1 MAQERRRLYDHADV
15 AVLGDVAAAR
25 VSVRDDTVG
34 TVRAARREI
43 DTLRSI
49 NAHLVRQIAVLK
61 QREAQAL
68 RLADRDGLTGL
79 YNRRRM
85 LELLEK
91 SIADAASHGQRV
103 GLLFI
108 DLDGFKLVND
118 VHGHATGDRLLIS
131 VASRLAARARY
142 GDFVCRYGGDEFVV
156 ILPRATDRAAAT
168 QVARSIYKRLVLP
181 YRIDGVEL
189 QMAASIGV
197 ALYPDG
203 AASAT
208 ALLQLADESMYRA
221 KSRPAELGGFDRLPV
236 PMRRRDDGSKRRLV
250 F

>member
-1 MAQERRRLYDHADV
+1 MTHGKSRLYAHADV
-15 AVLGDVAAAR
+15 AVRGDVAAAA
-25 VSVRDDTVG
+25 VSLRDDTVR

-49 NAHLVRQIAVLK
+49 NAHLVRQIADLK

-91 SIADAASHGQRV
+91 AIADATPHGQRI

-108 DLDGFKLVND
+108 DLDGFKRVND
-118 VHGHATGDRLLIS
+118 VHGHAMGDKLLVS
-131 VASRLAARARY
+131 VASRLAARARH

-156 ILPRATDRAAAT
+156 ILPRATDRAAAS
-168 QVARSIYKRLVLP
+168 QVARSVYKRLLLP

-189 QMAASIGV
+189 QLTASIGV

-208 ALLQLADESMYRA
+208 ALLQLADELMYRA
-221 KSRPAELGGFDRLPV
+221 KARPAELGGFERLPA
-236 PMRRRDDGSKRRLV
+236 PRRRREDAPKRRLV